1 MVCLT
6 QGVCMK
12 TVWMLVLFCVAF
24 TANAQPTFKHIKL
37 TPAFEQYLARPQM
50 KTLGALNR
58 SALSAEDPFKQKLKA
73 AIFGNQAA
81 TAPVQKGLSPFP
93 PADGEES
100 LLYEQI
106 RAQLEA
112 SHQRIGLEEVTQL
125 DRINRQFNLGT
136 STFAGFSWQK
146 PIGTVQVYADRQ
158 VTPNAFTE
166 DENDIW
172 LVTDTFTIEIEATTF
187 LEKLKEAGVV
197 DAGLDIGAF
206 AGLTF
211 KRVYRYDHYAKDYQT
226 GLSVDFAKLFLPFLI
241 FNAQGVAQMGDKEI
255 IKRQDLWTAKAGG
268 LITTPPM
275 YGLSFSAGA
284 LAEHAFEAETS
295 MQAFK
300 NTDPSAQAMVMNV
313 WSKSS
318 TIVGA
323 TASLQLDFFKLIQFT
338 LLRFDLN
345 YEYAS
350 GKNYVLSMNSNDL
363 THVRNNADEFAEWKG
378 ILRGRREVKHL
389 EPFIV
394 RLDEVTTAAIET
406 YGSVLLWGKITK
418 NKTEQKRIIKDA
430 KVFTFYKNYATN
442 VRFVQNLLS
451 RFLTAIIYKLLKL
464 PMGTKNVA
472 IYSKNV
478 TLQYEDSH
486 PQSTNQ
492 DIIRVASEEKFSF
505 SISQSY
511 EAFGISKWHEKQYK
525 SDVLWFVDEF
535 TTLPKDW
542 LTRIKNGDVKGPV
555 RVESDLKVEKAGFL
569 YFVALSP
576 DSVFGSIVGVCKSK
590 LLKEWSAEATRAKLL
605 KSTPDSDEDK
615 CVKKV
620 GLNYLSFREDY
631 AANFKA
637 PSLRKF
643 KDFLTQYYK
652 TTENITA
659 LNNLFGME
667 NTFISGRLSGKF
679 ADGVIRSIPFANGQ
693 FRGNGV
699 IDNFLRASNSR
710 SPASITPGEL

>member
-1 MVCLT
+1 M
-6 QGVCMK
+6 Q
-12 TVWMLVLFCVAF
+12 TVWMLILLVTGISAH
-24 TANAQPTFKHIKL
+24 AQSFQHIKF
-37 TPAFEQYLARPQM
+37 TKSYEQYLNQPQM
-50 KTLGALNR
+50 KTLSSFSKSNLA
-58 SALSAEDPFKQKLKA
+58 APDPFKEVIRGA
-73 AIFGNQAA
+73 VFGKQS
-81 TAPVQKGLSPFP
+81 APLVQKGLSPFP

-106 RAQLEA
+106 RRELEA
-112 SHQRIGLEEVTQL
+112 SHQNIGIEEVTQL

-146 PIGTVQVYADRQ
+146 PVGTVQIYADRQ
-158 VTPNAFTE
+158 VTPNAFSE
-166 DENDIW
+166 DENDVW
-172 LVTDTFTIEIEATTF
+172 LVSDTFTIEIEATTF

-197 DAGLDIGAF
+197 DAGTDIGAF

-211 KRVYRYDHYAKDYQT
+211 KRVYRYDQYAKNYNE
-226 GLSVDFAKLFLPFLI
+226 GLMVDFSKLFLPFLV
-241 FNAQGVAQMGDKEI
+241 FNAQGVDKMGDKEV

-268 LITTPPM
+268 LITTPPF
-275 YGLSFSAGA
+275 YGLSFSAGV

-300 NTDPSAQAMVMNV
+300 NTDPSAQALVMNV

-323 TASLQLDFFKLIQFT
+323 TTTLQLDFFRLLQIT

-345 YEYAS
+345 YEYAK
-350 GKNYVLSMNSNDL
+350 GKNYVLSMNKNDI
-363 THVRNNADEFAEWKG
+363 THVRANPDELGEWKG

-394 RLDEVTTAAIET
+394 RLDEVTTEAIET
-406 YGSVLLWGKITK
+406 HGSVFLWGKISK

-430 KVFTFYKNYATN
+430 KVYTFYKNYASN
-442 VRFVQNLLS
+442 VRYVQNLLS
-451 RFLTAIIYKLLKL
+451 RFLSAIIYKLLKL

-478 TLQYEDSH
+478 ILQYEDSH

-492 DIIRVASEEKFSF
+492 DIIRVKNEEKFSF
-505 SISQSY
+505 SIVQSY
-511 EAFGISKWHEKQYK
+511 EAHGITKSSEKKYK
-525 SDVLWFVDEF
+525 ADVLWFVDEF
-535 TTLPKDW
+535 TTLPKEW
-542 LTRIKNGDVKGPV
+542 LTRIKNGEVKGPV
-555 RVESDLKVEKAGFL
+555 RVESDVKVEKAGFL
-569 YFVALSP
+569 YFVALP
-576 DSVFGSIVGVCKSK
+576 ANNVFGSIVGVCKSK
-590 LLKEWSAEATRAKLL
+590 KLKVWTDEVSRAKLL
-605 KSTPDSDEDK
+605 KESPSAEEEK

-620 GLNYLSFREDY
+620 GLNYLAFREDY

-659 LNNLFGME
+659 LNNLFGLE

-679 ADGVIRSIPFANGQ
+679 SDGVIRSIPFANGQ

-699 IDNFLRASNSR
+699 IDNFLRISNGR
-710 SPASITPGEL
+710 TPASITSNEP

>member
-12 TVWMLVLFCVAF
+12 TVWMLVFFCVGSLAH
-24 TANAQPTFKHIKL
+24 AQTNFKHIKL

-50 KTLGALNR
+50 KTLGTLSK
-58 SALSAEDPFKQKLKA
+58 SAMTAEDPFKARLKS
-73 AIFGNQAA
+73 AIFGSQP
-81 TAPVQKGLSPFP
+81 APVQKGLSPFP

-106 RAQLEA
+106 RQQLEA
-112 SHQRIGLEEVTQL
+112 SHQQIGLEEVTQL

-166 DENDIW
+166 DENDVW

-197 DAGLDIGAF
+197 DAGMDIGAF

-241 FNAQGVAQMGDKEI
+241 FNAQGVALMGDKEI

-313 WSKSS
+313 WSKTS

-323 TASLQLDFFKLIQFT
+323 TASLQLDFFKLIQIT

-350 GKNYVLSMNSNDL
+350 GKNYVLSMNTNDL
-363 THVRNNADEFAEWKG
+363 THVKNNPDEFNEWKG

-394 RLDEVTTAAIET
+394 RLDEVTTEAIET

-430 KVFTFYKNYATN
+430 KVFTFYKNYASN

-451 RFLTAIIYKLLKL
+451 RFITAIIYKLLKL

-478 TLQYEDSH
+478 ILQYEDSH

-492 DIIRVASEEKFSF
+492 EVIRVASEEKFSF
-505 SISQSY
+505 SIAQSY
-511 EAFGISKWHEKQYK
+511 EAYGISKWHEKKYK
-525 SDVLWFVDEF
+525 EDVLWFVDEF

-542 LTRIKNGDVKGPV
+542 LTKIKNGDVKGPV

-576 DSVFGSIVGVCKSK
+576 DNVFGSIVNVCKSK
-590 LLKEWSAEATRAKLL
+590 LVKEWTAEASRAKLL
-605 KSTPDSDEDK
+605 KNTPNTDEDK
-615 CVKKV
+615 CVRKV

-679 ADGVIRSIPFANGQ
+679 SDGVIRSIPFANGQ

-699 IDNFLRASNSR
+699 IDNFLRASNGR
-710 SPASITPGEL
+710 SPASITSNDI

>member
-1 MVCLT
+1 M
-6 QGVCMK
+6 Q
-12 TVWMLVLFCVAF
+12 TVWMLILLLTGISAH
-24 TANAQPTFKHIKL
+24 AESFKHIKF
-37 TPAFEQYLARPQM
+37 TKSYEQYLNQPQM
-50 KTLGALNR
+50 KTLSAFSRGA
-58 SALSAEDPFKQKLKA
+58 AAPDPFKEVIRGAVFGKQSA
-73 AIFGNQAA
+73 A
-81 TAPVQKGLSPFP
+81 PMVQKGLSPFP

-106 RAQLEA
+106 RRELEA
-112 SHQRIGLEEVTQL
+112 SHQNIGIEEVTQL

-146 PIGTVQVYADRQ
+146 PVGTVQIYADRQ
-158 VTPNAFTE
+158 VTPNAFSE
-166 DENDIW
+166 DENDVW
-172 LVTDTFTIEIEATTF
+172 LVSDTFTIEIEATTF
-187 LEKLKEAGVV
+187 LETLKDAGVV
-197 DAGLDIGAF
+197 DAGTDIGAF

-211 KRVYRYDHYAKDYQT
+211 KRVYRYDQYAKNYNE
-226 GLSVDFAKLFLPFLI
+226 GLMVDFSKLFLPFLV
-241 FNAQGVAQMGDKEI
+241 FNAQGVDKMGDKEV

-268 LITTPPM
+268 LITTPPF
-275 YGLSFSAGA
+275 YGLSFSAGV

-300 NTDPSAQAMVMNV
+300 NTDPSAQALVMNV

-323 TASLQLDFFKLIQFT
+323 TTTLQLDFFRLLQIT

-345 YEYAS
+345 YEYAK
-350 GKNYVLSMNSNDL
+350 GKNYVLSMNKNDL
-363 THVRNNADEFAEWKG
+363 NHVRSNAEEMGEWKG

-389 EPFIV
+389 EPFVV
-394 RLDEVTTAAIET
+394 RLDEVTTEAIET
-406 YGSVLLWGKITK
+406 HGSVFLWGKISK

-430 KVFTFYKNYATN
+430 KVYTFYKNYASN
-442 VRFVQNLLS
+442 VRYVQNLLS
-451 RFLTAIIYKLLKL
+451 RFLSAIIYKLLKL

-478 TLQYEDSH
+478 ILQYEDSH

-492 DIIRVASEEKFSF
+492 EILRVKNEEKFSF
-505 SISQSY
+505 SIVQSY
-511 EAFGISKWHEKQYK
+511 EAHGISKWNEKKYK
-525 SDVLWFVDEF
+525 EDVLWFVDEF
-535 TTLPKDW
+535 TTLPKEW
-542 LTRIKNGDVKGPV
+542 LTRIKNGEVKGPV
-555 RVESDLKVEKAGFL
+555 RVESDVKIEKAGFL
-569 YFVALSP
+569 YFVALP
-576 DSVFGSIVGVCKSK
+576 VDSVFGSVVGVCKSK
-590 LLKEWSAEATRAKLL
+590 KLKEWTNEVSRAKLL
-605 KSTPDSDEDK
+605 KESPSAEEEK

-620 GLNYLSFREDY
+620 GLNYLAFREDY

-652 TTENITA
+652 TTESITA
-659 LNNLFGME
+659 LNNLFGLE

-679 ADGVIRSIPFANGQ
+679 SDGVIRSIPFANGQ

-699 IDNFLRASNSR
+699 IDNFLRISNGR
-710 SPASITPGEL
+710 TPASITSNEP

>member
-1 MVCLT
+1 M
-6 QGVCMK
+6 Q
-12 TVWMLVLFCVAF
+12 TVWMLIFLLTGFSAH
-24 TANAQPTFKHIKL
+24 ANSFKHIKF
-37 TPAFEQYLARPQM
+37 TKAYEQYLKQPQAVPQQ
-50 KTLGALNR
+50 KSLNAFSRGA
-58 SALSAEDPFKQKLKA
+58 AAPDPFKEVIRSA
-73 AIFGNQAA
+73 VFGKQNAM
-81 TAPVQKGLSPFP
+81 APSQKGLSPFP

-106 RAQLEA
+106 RQHLEG
-112 SHQRIGLEEVTQL
+112 SHQQIGIEEVTQL

-146 PIGTVQVYADRQ
+146 PVGTVQIYADRQ

-166 DENDIW
+166 DENDVW

-197 DAGLDIGAF
+197 DAGTDIGAF

-211 KRVYRYDHYAKDYQT
+211 KRVYRYDHYAKDYMT
-226 GLSVDFAKLFLPFLI
+226 GLSVDFSKLFLPFLI
-241 FNAQGVAQMGDKEI
+241 FNAQGVDKMGDKEV

-275 YGLSFSAGA
+275 YGLSFSAGV

-295 MQAFK
+295 MQAFQ
-300 NTDPSAQAMVMNV
+300 NSDPSAQAMIMNV

-318 TIVGA
+318 TIAGA
-323 TASLQLDFFKLIQFT
+323 TATLQLDFFRLLQIT
-338 LLRFDLN
+338 LLRFDLS
-345 YEYAS
+345 YEYAK
-350 GKNYVLSMNSNDL
+350 GKNYVLSMNKNDL
-363 THVRNNADEFAEWKG
+363 NHVRNNAEEMSEWKG
-378 ILRGRREVKHL
+378 ILRGKRDVKHL
-389 EPFIV
+389 EPYVV
-394 RLDEVTTAAIET
+394 RLDEVTSEAIET
-406 YGSVLLWGKITK
+406 HGSVLLWGKIAK
-418 NKTEQKRIIKDA
+418 NKTEQKRVIKDG
-430 KVFTFYKNYATN
+430 KVHTFYKSYASN
-442 VRFVQNLLS
+442 VRYVQNLLS
-451 RFLTAIIYKLLKL
+451 RFITAIIYKLLKL

-478 TLQYEDSH
+478 ILQYEDSH

-492 DIIRVASEEKFSF
+492 DIIRVKNEEKFSF
-505 SISQSY
+505 SIVQSY
-511 EAFGISKWHEKQYK
+511 EAHGISKSYEKKYK
-525 SDVLWFVDEF
+525 EDVMWFVDEF

-542 LTRIKNGDVKGPV
+542 LARIKKGEIKGPV

-569 YFVALSP
+569 YFVALST
-576 DSVFGSIVGVCKSK
+576 DNVFGSIVGVCKSK
-590 LLKEWSAEATRAKLL
+590 KLKEWTAEATRLKLL
-605 KSTPDSDEDK
+605 KESPKEEAEK

-620 GLNYLSFREDY
+620 GLNYLAFREDY

-659 LNNLFGME
+659 LNNLFGLE

-679 ADGVIRSIPFANGQ
+679 SDGVIRSIPFANGQ

-699 IDNFLRASNSR
+699 IDNFLRASQGRN
-710 SPASITPGEL
+710 PASITSNEP

>member
-1 MVCLT
+1 
-6 QGVCMK
+6 
-12 TVWMLVLFCVAF
+12 MLFFFLAGFSAE
-24 TANAQPTFKHIKL
+24 AQTFKHIKL
-37 TPAFEQYLARPQM
+37 TKSYDQYLNQTQLR
-50 KTLGALNR
+50 TN
-58 SALSAEDPFKQKLKA
+58 ALSRSSLAPDPFKEVIRNAVLGKK
-73 AIFGNQAA
+73 NRV
-81 TAPVQKGLSPFP
+81 PVQKGLSPFP

-106 RAQLEA
+106 RDQMEA
-112 SHQRIGLEEVTQL
+112 SHQQIGLAEVSEL

-146 PIGTVQVYADRQ
+146 PVGSVQIYADRQ

-166 DENDIW
+166 DENDVW

-197 DAGLDIGAF
+197 DAGTDIGAF

-211 KRVYRYDHYAKDYQT
+211 KRVYRYDHYAKDYMT
-226 GLSVDFAKLFLPFLI
+226 GLSVDFSKLFLPFLI
-241 FNAQGVAQMGDKEI
+241 FNAQGVEKMGDKEI

-268 LITTPPM
+268 LITTPPL
-275 YGLSFSAGA
+275 YGLSFSAGV

-295 MQAFK
+295 MQALQ
-300 NTDPSAQAMVMNV
+300 NPDPSAQAMIMNV

-318 TIVGA
+318 TIAGA
-323 TASLQLDFFKLIQFT
+323 TATLQLDFFKLLQIT
-338 LLRFDLN
+338 LLRYDLS
-345 YEYAS
+345 YEYAK
-350 GKNYVLSMNSNDL
+350 GKNYVLSMNKNDMN
-363 THVRNNADEFAEWKG
+363 HVKNNADELAEWKG
-378 ILRGRREVKHL
+378 ILRGRRDVKHL
-389 EPFIV
+389 EPYVV
-394 RLDEVTTAAIET
+394 RLDEVTSEAIET
-406 YGSVLLWGKITK
+406 HGSVLLWGKISK
-418 NKTEQKRIIKDA
+418 NKIEQKRVIKDG
-430 KVFTFYKNYATN
+430 KVHTFYKSYASN
-442 VRFVQNLLS
+442 VRYVQNLLS
-451 RFLTAIIYKLLKL
+451 RFINAIIYKLLKL

-478 TLQYEDSH
+478 ILQYEDSH

-492 DIIRVASEEKFSF
+492 DILRVQNEEKFSF
-505 SISQSY
+505 SIVQSY
-511 EAFGISKWHEKQYK
+511 EAHGISKAYEKKYK
-525 SDVLWFVDEF
+525 EDVMWFVDQF

-542 LTRIKNGDVKGPV
+542 PERIKRGEIKGPV

-569 YFVALSP
+569 YFAALSA
-576 DSVFGSIVGVCKSK
+576 DSVFGSIVNVCKSQKLAEWTAETTRGK
-590 LLKEWSAEATRAKLL
+590 LLKETPKTNAE
-605 KSTPDSDEDK
+605 K

-620 GLNYLSFREDY
+620 GLNYLAFREDY

-659 LNNLFGME
+659 LNNLFGLE

-679 ADGVIRSIPFANGQ
+679 SDGVIRSIPFANGQ

-699 IDNFLRASNSR
+699 IDNFLRANQGP
-710 SPASITPGEL
+710 SPASIMSNEN